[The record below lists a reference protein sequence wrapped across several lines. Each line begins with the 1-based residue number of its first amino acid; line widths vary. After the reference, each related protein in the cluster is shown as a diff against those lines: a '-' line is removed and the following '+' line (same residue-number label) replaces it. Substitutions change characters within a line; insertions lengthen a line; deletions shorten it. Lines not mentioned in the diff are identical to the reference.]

1 MHSVWFVLASVV
13 WPAAV
18 VGAMLIWPG
27 PIATQIYEPQRS
39 GMRSQAAQPPVDRL
53 GSTSIFSSGTDQGTT
68 AIFWEIPKEGTVRM
82 VIEFDPGQSDEEGL
96 VQEELPV
103 ENLS

>member
-1 MHSVWFVLASVV
+1 MHSVWLVLAGVV

-39 GMRSQAAQPPVDRL
+39 GMRSPAALPPVDRL
-53 GSTSIFSSGTDQGTT
+53 GSTSIFSSGADQGST

-82 VIEFDPGQSDEEGL
+82 VIEFDPGQSDGEGL
-96 VQEELPV
+96 VQEELAT